1 MYLIAPELERLP
13 MKSMSSKEI
22 KDRYGAFAEAARREP
37 VVHTSHGRPTLVT
50 ISIDRARS
58 LPGLREEVGASE
70 DGDPQAR
77 LARLLALGGIGARV
91 VGKRTP
97 AQLAARSRKF
107 RGSECRAR

>member
-1 MYLIAPELERLP
+1 

-58 LPGLREEVGASE
+58 LPGFFAFGSDGGDELYVFDLRKDDGAPVCSVSAKSGSVTELSPITNSFSEFLEGIVMMGAS
-70 DGDPQAR
+70 
-77 LARLLALGGIGARV
+77 
-91 VGKRTP
+91 
-97 AQLAARSRKF
+97 
-107 RGSECRAR
+107 

>member
-1 MYLIAPELERLP
+1 

-58 LPGLREEVGASE
+58 LPGLREELAAPADAE
-70 DGDPQAR
+70 RQKR
-77 LARLLALGGIGARV
+77 LARLLEMGG
-91 VGKRTP
+91 VGVGLVGEQTP
-97 AQLAARSRKF
+97 AQLAERGRAF
-107 RGSECRAR
+107 RGDD